1 MDLTQFYYSILNKFD
16 RQLEGNLE
24 QLVKKASQINE
35 ELAPFELKG
44 MLCEALGLDILDS
57 NSSQV
62 VDQGEN
68 IQITFAYILKCL
80 SLYPLQNEMYQ
91 NWNKHVALFDQAEL
105 TGFSEQSI
113 AELHQ
118 FIQSIVV
125 SGHNQVHLSLEQ
137 MKQPSCLV
145 IQLLI
150 HLDTIIT
157 LDSKF
162 EPLCFTQLFK
172 FRFKNKK
179 KPYSP
184 SNSFSEFLVY
194 LVTSLSFKKP
204 LDKVPSISSL
214 ESYPLNTL
222 FENQDH
228 IDEHEGHPNIKQIRQ
243 LIKKMRAEDRF
254 CYLTDID
261 LFFKLAS
268 DMSDFFS
275 DENYEKVAESNARFL
290 LSRTINDE
298 DFVAFNDMNALWL
311 IYYFQFLVYEAQKM
325 NPPEVL
331 QGLSASREFMDLWKM
346 FYVPNGKKA
355 TFQWP
360 TQFNDV
366 AKVT

>member
-1 MDLTQFYYSILNKFD
+1 MDLTQFNFSILKKFD
-16 RQLEGNLE
+16 RTLEKNLE
-24 QLVKKASQINE
+24 RAVQKAAQIEE
-35 ELAPFELKG
+35 ELSPIALKG
-44 MLCEALGLDILDS
+44 MLCEALELDILDS

-125 SGHNQVHLSLEQ
+125 TGHNQVHLSLEQ

-150 HLDTIIT
+150 HLDTILT
-157 LDSKF
+157 SDSKMQ
-162 EPLCFTQLFK
+162 PLCFNQLFK
-172 FRFKNKK
+172 FRFKKN
-179 KPYSP
+179 KPYGP
-184 SNSFSEFLVY
+184 SSSFSDFIIY
-194 LVTSLSFKKP
+194 SLASHANKKP
-204 LDKVPSISSL
+204 LEKLPSISSFDK
-214 ESYPLNTL
+214 YLNTEL
-222 FENQDH
+222 LDNDSNNYDNEDH
-228 IDEHEGHPNIKQIRQ
+228 PRLKTMRQ
-243 LIKKMRAEDRF
+243 LLKKMRAEDRF

-261 LFFKLAS
+261 QFFTTPFDRVKLMF
-268 DMSDFFS
+268 DDL
-275 DENYEKVAESNARFL
+275 YEKITESNSRFL
-290 LSRTINDE
+290 LSRTIKDD
-298 DFVAFNDMNALWL
+298 DFVVFNEMNALWL
-311 IYYFQFLVYEAQKM
+311 IYYFQFLVYEGHKT
-325 NPPEVL
+325 NSPEVL
-331 QGLSASREFMDLWKM
+331 QGLSSTREFMDLWQM

-360 TQFNDV
+360 SQFNEI
-366 AKVT
+366 AKIT

>member
-1 MDLTQFYYSILNKFD
+1 MDLTQFNFSILKKFD
-16 RQLEGNLE
+16 RTLESNIE
-24 QLVKKASQINE
+24 RLVKNADSIQEDLSPI
-35 ELAPFELKG
+35 ELKG

-125 SGHNQVHLSLEQ
+125 TGHNQVHLSLEQ

-150 HLDTIIT
+150 HLDTILT
-157 LDSKF
+157 SDSKMQ
-162 EPLCFTQLFK
+162 PLCFNQLFK
-172 FRFKNKK
+172 FRFKKN
-179 KPYSP
+179 KPYGP
-184 SNSFSEFLVY
+184 SSSFSDVIIY
-194 LVTSLSFKKP
+194 LLASHANKKP
-204 LDKVPSISSL
+204 LEKLPSISSFDK
-214 ESYPLNTL
+214 YLNTEL
-222 FENQDH
+222 LDNDSNNYDDEDH
-228 IDEHEGHPNIKQIRQ
+228 PQIKTMRQ
-243 LIKKMRAEDRF
+243 LLKKMRAEDRF

-261 LFFKLAS
+261 QFFTTPFNQIELI
-268 DMSDFFS
+268 F
-275 DENYEKVAESNARFL
+275 DELYAEITESNARFL

-311 IYYFQFLVYEAQKM
+311 IYYFQFLVYEAQKT
-325 NPPEVL
+325 NSPEVL
-331 QGLSASREFMDLWKM
+331 QGLSATREFMDLWKM

>member
-1 MDLTQFYYSILNKFD
+1 MDLTQFNFSILKKFD
-16 RQLEGNLE
+16 RTLEKNLE
-24 QLVKKASQINE
+24 RAVQKAAQIEE
-35 ELAPFELKG
+35 ELSPIALKG
-44 MLCEALGLDILDS
+44 MLCEALELDILDS

-125 SGHNQVHLSLEQ
+125 TGHNQVHLSLEQ

-228 IDEHEGHPNIKQIRQ
+228 IDEHEDHPNIKQIRQ

-261 LFFKLAS
+261 QFFTTPFNQIELI
-268 DMSDFFS
+268 F
-275 DENYEKVAESNARFL
+275 DELYAEITESNARFL

-311 IYYFQFLVYEAQKM
+311 IYYFQFLVYEAQKT
-325 NPPEVL
+325 NSPEVL
-331 QGLSASREFMDLWKM
+331 QGLSVSREFMDLWKM
-346 FYVPNGKKA
+346 FYAPNGKKA

-360 TQFNDV
+360 SQFNDI
-366 AKVT
+366 AKIT